1 MVYKFLFFPA
11 LLATGLLLSA
21 NAAHAQRGGGGRGGG
36 GGAAHAGGA
45 YHAGGYG
52 GAYNHGGY
60 YHNGYGYGYGG
71 IGIGIGLGGYGYG
84 YGYPYAYPYDYP
96 IIVPRAAYY
105 PPIVGQLPPNDPP
118 LPLNTQPP
126 APTSGA
132 ANVRV
137 LVPDG
142 QAKVFF
148 DGNPTTQGGTDR
160 LFHTPT
166 LSGAGPY
173 SYRIRATWMQNGK
186 EMTQEFAAQVSPGQ
200 TTTVDFTRPASEPVP
215 LPK

>member
-1 MVYKFLFFPA
+1 MVYKYLFFPA
-11 LLATGLLLSA
+11 LLAASLLLTA

-36 GGAAHAGGA
+36 GGGHAGGV
-45 YHAGGYG
+45 
-52 GAYNHGGY
+52 NHGGGGY
-60 YHNGYGYGYGG
+60 YRGGYGYGG
-71 IGIGIGLGGYGYG
+71 IGIGIGGYGYG

-96 IIVPRAAYY
+96 IVVPRVAYY
-105 PPIVGQLPPNDPP
+105 PAPIVGQLAPNDPQ

-142 QAKVFF
+142 QAKVWF
-148 DGNPTTQGGTDR
+148 DGSLTTQGGTDR
-160 LFHTPT
+160 LYHTPS

-186 EMTQEFAAQVSPGQ
+186 EVTQEIPAQVSPGQ
-200 TTTVDFTRPASEPVP
+200 TSTVDFTRTPSEAVP